1 MYWGLNP
8 APLKNTT
15 HLFLAKPPLNQQI
28 VQTPFWAISPL
39 YIGFSW
45 TRLKSWIFQWT
56 RKMLKFF
63 ILNMILSFKSN

>member
-28 VQTPFWAISPL
+28 VQTPLLGNLPPL
-39 YIGFSW
+39 YW
-45 TRLKSWIFQWT
+45 
-56 RKMLKFF
+56 FF
-63 ILNMILSFKSN
+63 MNPP